1 MLNHDRSDI
10 DQREDASRV
19 SVDTLTD
26 WQRVKTNF
34 TDVALAQLEL
44 RIASS
49 GLTLE
54 RDAILFHLKKVIK
67 RVHTHF
73 VIILNLQLLLSQF
86 IDATFKI
93 AQPNLRVNGRNF
105 EELDENEEG
114 QQLPSILSVE
124 LNVIDRPVRS

>member
-54 RDAILFHLKKVIK
+54 RDTILFHLKKVVK

-73 VIILNLQLLLSQF
+73 VIILNLQLLS
-86 IDATFKI
+86 
-93 AQPNLRVNGRNF
+93 N
-105 EELDENEEG
+105 
-114 QQLPSILSVE
+114 
-124 LNVIDRPVRS
+124 